1 MDKDEKIDSP
11 EERELTEEE
20 LQEFMASYKRE
31 LAHIYK
37 MASAKKTFMARQHL
51 PHLKEALEACDR
63 DMRADIEELKQKYG
77 IHY

>member
-1 MDKDEKIDSP
+1 
-11 EERELTEEE
+11 
-20 LQEFMASYKRE
+20 MASYKRE

-37 MASAKKTFMARQHL
+37 MASAKKAFMARQHL